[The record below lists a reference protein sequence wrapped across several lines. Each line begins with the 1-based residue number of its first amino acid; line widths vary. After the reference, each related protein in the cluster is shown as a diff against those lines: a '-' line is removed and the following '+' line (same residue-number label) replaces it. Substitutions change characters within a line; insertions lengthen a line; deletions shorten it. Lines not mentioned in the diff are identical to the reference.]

1 MDPLEYFLPMV
12 IPCLSRQHLPLDTL
26 IITINITIT
35 IIIIIINLFL
45 NYSTRKT
52 NPAT

>member
-12 IPCLSRQHLPLDTL
+12 IPCLSRQHLPLDAL

-35 IIIIIINLFL
+35 IIIIINLFL